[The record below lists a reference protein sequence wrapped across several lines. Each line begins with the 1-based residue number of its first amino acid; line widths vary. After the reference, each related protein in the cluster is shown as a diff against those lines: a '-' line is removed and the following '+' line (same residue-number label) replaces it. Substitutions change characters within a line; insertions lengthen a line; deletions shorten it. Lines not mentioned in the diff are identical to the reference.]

1 MAAVSTAYPATPFPP
16 FPQPPIEL
24 AGFRPPGRLH
34 LDRWIDFS
42 AICVSTLLHVIVAEI
57 HI

>member
-1 MAAVSTAYPATPFPP
+1 LATVSTAYSTQPLLALFHPLIEPASW
-16 FPQPPIEL
+16 
-24 AGFRPPGRLH
+24 RPRGRLH

-42 AICVSTLLHVIVAEI
+42 AICFSMLVHVIVAEI